1 MTYVFDTGAF
11 IVLKNYYP
19 GAFSSLWTRIDALAA
34 NGTLTSVREV
44 FTQKSVT
51 CATQRHLHHRAP
63 KLETCRLS
71 WRLLSNELH
80 NYNDSDYIQDW
91 AKQHKAIF
99 APPSNDELLVVQQ
112 ILAIPH
118 FQTLIGNK
126 AILKGTPVADPFV
139 VAAGKVKESIVVTQE
154 VPKPNAAKVPNV
166 CLHFG
171 VP

>member
-34 NGTLTSVREV
+34 SGTLISVREV
-44 FTQKSVT
+44 F
-51 CATQRHLHHRAP
+51 
-63 KLETCRLS
+63 
-71 WRLLSNELH
+71 NELH

-99 APPSNDELLVVQQ
+99 APPSNDELVVVQQ

-139 VAAGKVKESIVVTQE
+139 VAAGKVKESTVVTQE
-154 VPKPNAAKVPNV
+154 VLKPNAAKVPNV
-166 CLHFG
+166 CQHFG
-171 VP
+171 VHCINLESFMTQQGWSF